1 MDNVVTAYRENN
13 PQLDYNVAISNE
25 GFDPLFLKLG
35 QGLRTKGYK
44 PLCTQYVSLNHANR

>member
-25 GFDPLFLKLG
+25 GFDPLFVKLE
-35 QGLRTKGYK
+35 QRFK
-44 PLCTQYVSLNHANR
+44 PCCGARLT